1 MERVRKHKIIDGRKD
16 RALDRL
22 LSVITLIY
30 TLLVLYPLVFVL
42 SASFSSGQAVSSG
55 RVILWPVDFSIAG
68 YDLVFNNKVVW
79 TGYLNT
85 IIYTVAG
92 TAINLFLTMLAAY
105 PLSRKDFSGRKLCL
119 LLFLIPM
126 FFRGGMIPTY
136 ILMGKLHLL
145 NTRWAILLSE
155 AISIYNVVVMRTFFK
170 NSIPNELYEAAKID
184 GVSDIGYF
192 TQIVLPLSKAVIAV
206 IVMFYA
212 VGHWNAYFDAMIYL
226 HKQELMPLQNILRSI
241 TQSVTLD
248 LNNFTNAEEYNSTV
262 GSVDVMKYALVVIAT
277 VPILVAYPFA
287 QKYFEK
293 GVTLG
298 SVKG

>member
-92 TAINLFLTMLAAY
+92 TAIILFLTMLAAY